1 MRCLISPALIGGMCL
16 FASALLAPE
25 TAWAQPCELAFN
37 HNSLPLGSLEV
48 GPGPDLSPTFID
60 QGIELVFDFYG
71 PPDNLQYG
79 YAGAEPNSNGF
90 GFTQV
95 LFLDDISAVYKLT
108 EDALAGTTVGQ
119 ISILFDDQSGAPEEL
134 SINNS
139 PVLAWNLP
147 DFENYTG
154 PTPWSDDIDVTVEM
168 EPGSA
173 TSGQLIV
180 TGPATKIQI
189 GSDRLYLDDFCVN
202 PDDLPT
208 DGGGGNGNLNYFVEV
223 EVVNDNLGM
232 VGAEDLT
239 GYGCYRLYVHLTSP
253 EEQLLAVYGD
263 LNRPLDITTTTQF
276 FHDGNGGPVASGVN
290 PTFFPFFPS
299 LEYDS
304 WVTIGIAQTP
314 NAALGEAAV
323 TPLEDSEAPWI
334 AAFDPGGAEPGSSI
348 VINSAAGG
356 AWFAPADATNGIAG
370 DDLRVLVGQFTTDG
384 DLSGQLYA
392 SVLPP
397 GQTEPIDIFLPFGEA
412 GPTGGGCTYEVA
424 INFDPEATVDD
435 GTCIFVTCPDACD
448 ADLDED
454 GVCDDVDPCVGTVDA
469 IGICGG
475 SCTAD
480 LDGDGECDDEDCCVG
495 SYDECGIC
503 NGPGAIY
510 DCGCDV
516 IPPGACDC
524 SGSVLDALGD
534 CGGDCPADADGD
546 GICDTVD
553 ECVGTMDA
561 CGICNG
567 PGAVY
572 ACGCF
577 PLPAGDCDCEG
588 NQIDALGICGG
599 DCETDTDGDGVC
611 DTSEVPG
618 CTDPT
623 ACNFNPEATDES
635 GDCTYAEPGFT
646 CAGDCIID
654 TDGDGICDDLEIGG
668 CTDPEACNF
677 NDDATDDS
685 GCFYP
690 APGFNC
696 AGECLEDADDD
707 GVCDS
712 LEILGCTEDE
722 ACNFNPDATEESGI
736 CLFPQPGFDCAGN
749 CLEDA
754 DGDGICDGLELLGC
768 LEDEACNFNPEAQQS
783 DSSCIYPPFGY
794 DCFGQCLNDSDGD
807 GICDVFEVAGCMDV
821 TACNFNPQATQPNDL
836 CDYPPAG
843 YTCDGDCL
851 DFDGDGVC
859 DVDEVLGC
867 TYSNASNYD
876 ALATEENG
884 TCEFPTG
891 GGGGSGCPDLDGDGV
906 VAINDLLNMLGAFG
920 TSPDC

>member
-1 MRCLISPALIGGMCL
+1 MRSLLSTALAGGVSLLVC
-16 FASALLAPE
+16 ALLTPQSV
-25 TAWAQPCELAFN
+25 WAQPCELAFN
-37 HNSLPLGSLEV
+37 HNSLPAGSLEV
-48 GPGPDLSPTFID
+48 GTGPDESPSYID
-60 QGIELVFDFYG
+60 QGIALAFDFYG
-71 PPDNLQYG
+71 PPNNLQYG
-79 YAGAEPNSNGF
+79 YSGTEPDDSGF

-95 LFLDDISAVYKLT
+95 LFLDDISAVYTLT
-108 EDALAGTTVGQ
+108 GDVLEGTTVGQ
-119 ISILFDDQSGAPEEL
+119 VSILFNDQSSSPEEL
-134 SINNS
+134 SINGSNI
-139 PVLAWNLP
+139 LAWNLP
-147 DFENYTG
+147 DFETYSG
-154 PTPWSDDIDVTVEM
+154 PTPWPDNIEVTVEM
-168 EPGSA
+168 EPGSE
-173 TSGQLIV
+173 TIGHILI
-180 TGPATKIQI
+180 TGPVNQVRI
-189 GSDRLYLDDFCVN
+189 GGDRMYLDDFCVN
-202 PDDLPT
+202 PDNLPT
-208 DGGGGNGNLNYFVEV
+208 D
-223 EVVNDNLGM
+223 
-232 VGAEDLT
+232 
-239 GYGCYRLYVHLTSP
+239 
-253 EEQLLAVYGD
+253 
-263 LNRPLDITTTTQF
+263 
-276 FHDGNGGPVASGVN
+276 
-290 PTFFPFFPS
+290 
-299 LEYDS
+299 
-304 WVTIGIAQTP
+304 
-314 NAALGEAAV
+314 
-323 TPLEDSEAPWI
+323 
-334 AAFDPGGAEPGSSI
+334 
-348 VINSAAGG
+348 
-356 AWFAPADATNGIAG
+356 
-370 DDLRVLVGQFTTDG
+370 
-384 DLSGQLYA
+384 
-392 SVLPP
+392 
-397 GQTEPIDIFLPFGEA
+397 
-412 GPTGGGCTYEVA
+412 GGGCTYEVA

-435 GTCIFVTCPDACD
+435 GTCVFVTCPDACD
-448 ADLDED
+448 AHLDDD

-480 LDGDGECDDEDCCVG
+480 LDGDGDGDDEDCCVG

-524 SGSVLDALGD
+524 GGNVLDALGE

-553 ECVGTMDA
+553 DCVGTMDA

-577 PLPAGDCDCEG
+577 PLPEGDCDCEG

-599 DCETDTDGDGVC
+599 DCETDTDGDGIC

-635 GDCTYAEPGFT
+635 GDCTYAEPGYT

-783 DSSCIYPPFGY
+783 DSSCVYPPFGY

-836 CDYPPAG
+836 CDYPPEG
-843 YTCDGDCL
+843 YTCDGNCL

-891 GGGGSGCPDLDGDGV
+891 GGGGPGCPDLDGDGV

-920 TSPDC
+920 SSPDC